1 MDGEMFSNGGMKLWG
16 KSGEHVTVDSPK
28 LQQNLQLQQ
37 YKFFAIGKL
46 FLRVA
51 LVVMLVWIVLNT
63 SKVITEV
70 VAVAKWIK
78 NGGKS
83 SFTQKEGL
91 QYLGAS
97 LNSIRGDLEL
107 QTDSLAEQAIR
118 QQNQITALPQ
128 MKSEFTTR
136 RERME
141 ETPEEKLL
149 KGVTKI

>member
-1 MDGEMFSNGGMKLWG
+1 MFSNGGMKLWG
-16 KSGEHVTVDSPK
+16 KASEHVQVDSA
-28 LQQNLQLQQ
+28 NLTQHMQLQQ

-51 LVVMLVWIVLNT
+51 LVVMIIWIAMNV
-63 SKVITEV
+63 SKAITEIITM
-70 VAVAKWIK
+70 AKWIK

-83 SFTQKEGL
+83 EFTQKEGL

-107 QTDSLAEQAIR
+107 QTDSLAEQALR
-118 QQNQITALPQ
+118 NQNKITALTPP
-128 MKSEFTTR
+128 KDTFIRR
-136 RERME
+136 RENME

-149 KGVTKI
+149 KGVPKI

>member
-16 KSGEHVTVDSPK
+16 KTGEHVTVDSPK

-51 LVVMLVWIVLNT
+51 LIVMIVWIVLNT

-107 QTDSLAEQAIR
+107 QTDSLAEQALR
-118 QQNQITALPQ
+118 QQNTITSLAP
-128 MKSEFTTR
+128 KSEFTVR

-149 KGVTKI
+149 KGVTNI